1 MFLARQLSDSVAVL
15 SGVGPKKVQALNKLG
30 INTIEDLLTAYPFRY
45 DDYAAR
51 KLAEIGDQEKVA
63 LKGTVATEPVLS
75 RFGRQKNRLNFKLL
89 VEHDVIMVTFFN
101 QGYLR
106 SRIELG
112 KELTVYGKWNHKRQ
126 SLTGMKILADE
137 NSNELGGVYR
147 SSKEIKQSQVKK
159 LIEQA
164 YDEYED
170 AIVDIIPDYLAK
182 KYHLLS
188 RREIIHEIHFP
199 KDQKSA
205 KLARRSGTFEEFFL
219 FQARMQYI
227 KENDNINEGLKIDY
241 KLGKLKQFIASLPF
255 ELTNSQKKV
264 VNEICHDLHM
274 QRHMN
279 RLLQGD
285 VGSGKTIVAAII
297 MYAAITAGFQAAL
310 MVPTEIL
317 AQQHATKLAQLFE
330 PIGVTV
336 ALLTSSTV
344 TRVAQRR
351 ELLSNLKKGTIN
363 LVVGTH
369 ALIQP
374 DIEFLNLGLVVT
386 DEQHRF
392 GVGQRQIL
400 REKGKSPDVLMMTA
414 TPIPRTLALTTY
426 GEMDV
431 STIRELPKGRKAIR
445 TQWVK
450 NRQLASAY
458 EFLERELANN
468 SQAYIVSPLIEESE
482 AMDLK
487 NAEEIFNKTNERLG
501 SRYQVGLLHGKM
513 SSEEKEKVMSAF
525 KGHEIDVL
533 VATTVIE
540 VGVDVA
546 NATVMMILD
555 ADRFGLA
562 QLHQLRGRVG
572 RGDKQSY
579 CLLVADPKNEYG
591 IARMQIMTE
600 TNDGFVIAQKDLE
613 LRGQGDILGN
623 KQSGMPEFKLGDP
636 IADLRIL
643 QIAKEEAQQIISDE
657 HFKQKKENGE
667 LIKYLNRTLLGTSFD

>member
-1 MFLARQLSDSVAVL
+1 MFLAKQLSDSVAVL

-126 SLTGMKILADE
+126 NLTGMKILADD

-188 RREIIHEIHFP
+188 RKEIIHEIHFP
-199 KDQKSA
+199 KDQKSV

-227 KENDNINEGLKIDY
+227 KENDNINEGLKINY
-241 KLGKLKQFIASLPF
+241 KLGKLKQFIARLPF

-264 VNEICHDLHM
+264 VNEICHDMHM

-297 MYAAITAGFQAAL
+297 MYAAITAGFQTAL

-330 PIGVTV
+330 PMGVTV

-487 NAEEIFNKTNERLG
+487 NAEEIFNKTNEHLG

-513 SSEEKEKVMSAF
+513 SGEEKEKVMSAF
-525 KGHEIDVL
+525 KEHKIDVL

-600 TNDGFVIAQKDLE
+600 TNNGFVIAQKDLE

-623 KQSGMPEFKLGDP
+623 KQSGIPEFKLGDP

-643 QIAKEEAQQIISDE
+643 QIAKEEARQIINNE
-657 HFKQKKENGE
+657 HFKQKKENEE
-667 LIKYLNRTLLGTSFD
+667 LIKYLNRTLLGASFD

>member
-1 MFLARQLSDSVAVL
+1 MAKELSDSVAVL
-15 SGVGPKKVQALNKLG
+15 AGVGPKKVQALNKLG

-51 KLAEIGDQEKVA
+51 KITEIGDQEKVA

-75 RFGRQKNRLNFKLL
+75 HFGRQKNRLNFKLL

-106 SRIELG
+106 SKIELG
-112 KELTVYGKWNHKRQ
+112 KELTIYGKWNHKRQ
-126 SLTGMKILADE
+126 SLAGMKILADE

-159 LIEQA
+159 IIEQA
-164 YDEYED
+164 YSEYED
-170 AIVDIIPDYLAK
+170 VIVDIIPDCLVK
-182 KYHLLS
+182 KYRLLS
-188 RREIIHEIHFP
+188 RKEIMHGIHFP
-199 KDQKSA
+199 EDQKSA
-205 KLARRSGTFEEFFL
+205 KLARRSGIFEEFFL

-227 KENDNINEGLKIDY
+227 KENENINNGLKIDY
-241 KLGKLKQFIASLPF
+241 ELEKLKQFIANLPF

-264 VNEICHDLHM
+264 VNEICHDMHL

-317 AQQHATKLAQLFE
+317 AQQHAIKLAQLFE
-330 PIGVTV
+330 PIGVNV

-344 TRVAQRR
+344 TRVKQKR

-369 ALIQP
+369 ALLQP
-374 DIEFLNLGLVVT
+374 DIEFANLGLVVT

-431 STIRELPKGRKAIR
+431 STINELPKGRKIIK
-445 TQWVK
+445 TQWLK
-450 NRQLASAY
+450 NKQLASAY
-458 EFLERELANN
+458 EFIERKLNN
-468 SQAYIVSPLIEESE
+468 SSQAYIVSPLIEESE

-487 NAEEIFNKTNERLG
+487 NAEEIFDKTTERFG
-501 SRYQVGLLHGKM
+501 SRYHVGLLHGKM
-513 SSEEKEKVMSAF
+513 SSDEKENVMTAF
-525 KGHEIDVL
+525 KDHKIDVL

-579 CLLVADPKNEYG
+579 CLLISDPKNEYG

-600 TNDGFVIAQKDLE
+600 TNNGFVIAQKDLE

-636 IADLRIL
+636 INDLRIL
-643 QIAKEEAQQIISDE
+643 QIAKEEAQQIIGDE
-657 HFKQKKENGE
+657 RFKQKKENEE

>member
-1 MFLARQLSDSVAVL
+1 MAKELSDSVAVL
-15 SGVGPKKVQALNKLG
+15 AGVGPKKVQALNKLG

-51 KLAEIGDQEKVA
+51 KITEIGDQEKVA

-75 RFGRQKNRLNFKLL
+75 HFGRQKNRLNFKLL

-106 SRIELG
+106 SKIELG
-112 KELTVYGKWNHKRQ
+112 KELTIYGKWNHKRQ
-126 SLTGMKILADE
+126 SLAGMKILADE

-159 LIEQA
+159 IIEQA
-164 YDEYED
+164 YSEYED
-170 AIVDIIPDYLAK
+170 VIVDIIPDCLIK
-182 KYHLLS
+182 KYRLLS
-188 RREIIHEIHFP
+188 RKEIMHGIHFP
-199 KDQKSA
+199 EDQKSA
-205 KLARRSGTFEEFFL
+205 KLARRSGIFEEFFL

-227 KENDNINEGLKIDY
+227 KENENINNGLKIDY
-241 KLGKLKQFIASLPF
+241 ELEKLKQFIANLPF

-264 VNEICHDLHM
+264 VNEICHDMHL

-317 AQQHATKLAQLFE
+317 AQQHAIKLAQLFE
-330 PIGVTV
+330 PISVNV

-344 TRVAQRR
+344 TRVKQKR

-369 ALIQP
+369 ALLQP
-374 DIEFLNLGLVVT
+374 DIEFANLGLVVT

-431 STIRELPKGRKAIR
+431 STINELPKGRKIIK
-445 TQWVK
+445 TQWLK
-450 NRQLASAY
+450 NKQLASAY
-458 EFLERELANN
+458 EFIERELNN
-468 SQAYIVSPLIEESE
+468 SSQAYIVSPLIEESE

-487 NAEEIFNKTNERLG
+487 NAEEIFDKTTERFG
-501 SRYQVGLLHGKM
+501 SRYHVGLLHGKM
-513 SSEEKEKVMSAF
+513 SSDEKENVMTAF
-525 KGHEIDVL
+525 KDHKIDVL

-579 CLLVADPKNEYG
+579 CLLISDPKNEYG

-600 TNDGFVIAQKDLE
+600 TNNGFVIAQKDLE

-636 IADLRIL
+636 INDLRIL
-643 QIAKEEAQQIISDE
+643 QIAKEEAQQIIGDE
-657 HFKQKKENGE
+657 RFKQKKENEE

>member
-1 MFLARQLSDSVAVL
+1 MAKELSDSVAVL
-15 SGVGPKKVQALNKLG
+15 AGVGPKKVQALNKLG

-51 KLAEIGDQEKVA
+51 KITEIGDQEKVA

-75 RFGRQKNRLNFKLL
+75 HFGRQKNRLNFKLL

-106 SRIELG
+106 SKIELG
-112 KELTVYGKWNHKRQ
+112 KELTIYGKWNHKRQ
-126 SLTGMKILADE
+126 SLAGMKILADE

-159 LIEQA
+159 IIEQA
-164 YDEYED
+164 YSEYED
-170 AIVDIIPDYLAK
+170 VIVDIIPDCLVK
-182 KYHLLS
+182 KYRLLS
-188 RREIIHEIHFP
+188 RKEIMHGIHFP
-199 KDQKSA
+199 EDQKSA
-205 KLARRSGTFEEFFL
+205 KLARRSGIFEEFFL

-227 KENDNINEGLKIDY
+227 KENENINNGLKIDY
-241 KLGKLKQFIASLPF
+241 ELEKLKQFIANLPF

-264 VNEICHDLHM
+264 VNEICHDMHL

-317 AQQHATKLAQLFE
+317 AQQHAIKLAQLFE
-330 PIGVTV
+330 PIGVNV

-344 TRVAQRR
+344 TRVKQKR

-369 ALIQP
+369 ALLQP
-374 DIEFLNLGLVVT
+374 DIEFANLGLVVT

-431 STIRELPKGRKAIR
+431 STINELPKGRKIIK
-445 TQWVK
+445 TQWLK
-450 NRQLASAY
+450 NKQLASAY
-458 EFLERELANN
+458 EFIERELNN
-468 SQAYIVSPLIEESE
+468 SSQAYIVSPLIEESE

-487 NAEEIFNKTNERLG
+487 NAEEIFDKTTERFG
-501 SRYQVGLLHGKM
+501 SRYHVGLLHGKM
-513 SSEEKEKVMSAF
+513 SSDEKENVMTAF
-525 KGHEIDVL
+525 KDHKIDVL

-572 RGDKQSY
+572 RGAKQSY
-579 CLLVADPKNEYG
+579 CLLISDPKNEYG

-600 TNDGFVIAQKDLE
+600 TNNGFVIAQKDLE

-636 IADLRIL
+636 INDLRIL
-643 QIAKEEAQQIISDE
+643 QIAKEEAQQIIGDE
-657 HFKQKKENGE
+657 RFKQKKENEE

>member
-1 MFLARQLSDSVAVL
+1 MAKELSDSVAVL
-15 SGVGPKKVQALNKLG
+15 AGVGPKKVQALNKLG

-51 KLAEIGDQEKVA
+51 KITEIGDQEKVA

-75 RFGRQKNRLNFKLL
+75 HFGRQKNRLNFKLL

-106 SRIELG
+106 SKIELG
-112 KELTVYGKWNHKRQ
+112 KELTIYGKWNHKRQ
-126 SLTGMKILADE
+126 SLAGMKILADE

-159 LIEQA
+159 IIEQA
-164 YDEYED
+164 YSEYED
-170 AIVDIIPDYLAK
+170 VIVDIIPDCLIK
-182 KYHLLS
+182 KYRLLS
-188 RREIIHEIHFP
+188 RKEIMHGIHFP
-199 KDQKSA
+199 EDQKSA
-205 KLARRSGTFEEFFL
+205 KLARRSGIFEEFFL

-227 KENDNINEGLKIDY
+227 KENENINNGLKIDY
-241 KLGKLKQFIASLPF
+241 ELEKLKQFIANLPF

-264 VNEICHDLHM
+264 VNEICHDMHL

-317 AQQHATKLAQLFE
+317 AQQHAIKLAQLFE
-330 PIGVTV
+330 PIGVNV

-344 TRVAQRR
+344 TRVKQKR

-369 ALIQP
+369 ALLQP
-374 DIEFLNLGLVVT
+374 DIEFANLGLVVT

-431 STIRELPKGRKAIR
+431 STINELPKGRKIIK
-445 TQWVK
+445 TQWLK
-450 NRQLASAY
+450 NKQLASAY
-458 EFLERELANN
+458 EFIERKLNN
-468 SQAYIVSPLIEESE
+468 SSQAYIVSPLIEESE

-487 NAEEIFNKTNERLG
+487 NAEEIFDKTTERFG
-501 SRYQVGLLHGKM
+501 SRYHVGLLHGKM
-513 SSEEKEKVMSAF
+513 SSDKKENVMTAF
-525 KGHEIDVL
+525 KDHKIDVL

-579 CLLVADPKNEYG
+579 CLLISDPKNEYG

-600 TNDGFVIAQKDLE
+600 TNNGFVIAQKDLE

-636 IADLRIL
+636 INDLRIL
-643 QIAKEEAQQIISDE
+643 QIAKEEAQQIIGDE
-657 HFKQKKENGE
+657 RFKQKKENEE